1 MKKAIR
7 ILLVGAKG
15 RMGKAIAAA
24 AENRSEVAISG
35 KVDRND
41 PLDLSIHDSD
51 VVIDFSQTE
60 ATALVCRTCLENKK
74 PLVLGTTGHTEEQI
88 KLIEAAAQSVPILF
102 APNFSIGVNTLFWLT
117 RKAAEV
123 VGSDFDVEI
132 VEMHHRLKKDS
143 PSGTAKR
150 LGEIL
155 IEARSLDY
163 RKNVVHGRKGPIG
176 ERPHN
181 EIGMHALRG
190 GDVVG
195 EHIVIFAGQGERL
208 ELIHRASSRETF
220 ALGALHAAQWIVG
233 KSPGLYSMQ
242 DVLGL

>member
-1 MKKAIR
+1 MKKPIR

-24 AENRSEVAISG
+24 AKNRSEVTISG

-41 PLDLSIHDSD
+41 PLALSIHDSD
-51 VVIDFSQTE
+51 VVIDFSHTE
-60 ATALVCRTCLENKK
+60 ATELVCRTCLENKK
-74 PLVLGTTGHTEEQI
+74 PLVLGTTGHTEKQI
-88 KLIEAAAQSVPILF
+88 KLIEAAAQAVPILF

-117 RKAAEV
+117 RKAAELL
-123 VGSDFDVEI
+123 GLEFDLEI
-132 VEMHHRLKKDS
+132 VEMHHRSKKDS

-155 IEARSLDY
+155 IKARSRDY
-163 RKNVVHGRKGPIG
+163 GKNVAHSRKGPIG
-176 ERPHN
+176 ERPHD

-195 EHIVIFAGQGERL
+195 EHTVVFAGQGERL
-208 ELIHRASSRETF
+208 ELTHRASSRETF
-220 ALGALHAAQWIVG
+220 ALGALRAAQWIVG

>member
-24 AENRSEVAISG
+24 AENRSEVTISG

-60 ATALVCRTCLENKK
+60 ATELVCRTCLENKK

-123 VGSDFDVEI
+123 VGLGFRCGDCRDA
-132 VEMHHRLKKDS
+132 S
-143 PSGTAKR
+143 PIEKRFTEWNGETA
-150 LGEIL
+150 
-155 IEARSLDY
+155 
-163 RKNVVHGRKGPIG
+163 
-176 ERPHN
+176 
-181 EIGMHALRG
+181 G
-190 GDVVG
+190 GN
-195 EHIVIFAGQGERL
+195 FNQ
-208 ELIHRASSRETF
+208 
-220 ALGALHAAQWIVG
+220 GALA
-233 KSPGLYSMQ
+233 
-242 DVLGL
+242 

>member
-60 ATALVCRTCLENKK
+60 ATALVCQTCLENKR

-132 VEMHHRLKKDS
+132 VEMHHRSKKDS

-150 LGEIL
+150 LAEIL

-163 RKNVVHGRKGPIG
+163 GKNVVHGRKGPIG
-176 ERPHN
+176 ERPHD

>member
-60 ATALVCRTCLENKK
+60 ATELVCRTCLENKK

-132 VEMHHRLKKDS
+132 VEMHHRSKKDS
-143 PSGTAKR
+143 PSGTAKE

-155 IEARSLDY
+155 IKARSLDY
-163 RKNVVHGRKGPIG
+163 GKNVAHGRKGPIG
-176 ERPHN
+176 ERPHD

-208 ELIHRASSRETF
+208 ELTHRASSRETF